1 MFNFLD
7 NLNNIEI
14 IFLSIGFIGQGF
26 FASRFIFQWIYSE
39 RKGESS
45 IPLIFWYLSIFGG
58 IGLLTY
64 AIFRKDPVIILGQS
78 FGIFVYIR
86 NLLLIYNKM
95 NK

>member
-14 IFLSIGFIGQGF
+14 LFLSIGFIGQGF
-26 FASRFIFQWIYSE
+26 LHQDLYSNGYILKE
-39 RKGESS
+39 NESS

-64 AIFRKDPVIILGQS
+64 QFSEKIQLLYLGN
-78 FGIFVYIR
+78 Y
-86 NLLLIYNKM
+86 LDY
-95 NK
+95 